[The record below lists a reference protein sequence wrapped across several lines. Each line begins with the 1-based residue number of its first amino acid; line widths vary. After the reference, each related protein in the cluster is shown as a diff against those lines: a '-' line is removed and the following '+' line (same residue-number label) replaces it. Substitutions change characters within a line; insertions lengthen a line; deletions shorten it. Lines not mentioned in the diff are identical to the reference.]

1 MLTFDTMSERAQ
13 VPAAA
18 QPLYDVMAKARCGGC
33 TLSGCWSVSD
43 LPNACKRAACPA
55 RHRRGPRAESG
66 TECPARSAY
75 CISHVCIWSALA
87 DTVPCPCASCLARS
101 GLRSRLASSG
111 PGGVTPAGRRYDCV
125 GLGMPTGFQLHLFST
140 SGAGQHHRG
149 SGLVSFVRAQQA
161 GQVGDAASSVHPKE
175 PPQAG
180 RNCTRQPSLDLGM
193 VSCDGPGKSEAQKH
207 YCTRALQPRT
217 ALSFPGS
224 RRILRKFHSEG
235 AWVES
240 AKNLRAT
247 CMQHASDYRC
257 YGRCLCAPLE
267 YHPDWFLGVCC
278 SEGVRHLL
286 LHFVSSHRDGVQA
299 LPGEDPRPQRER
311 PCQVCGSG

>member
-1 MLTFDTMSERAQ
+1 MRASGL
-13 VPAAA
+13 PALRAT
-18 QPLYDVMAKARCGGC
+18 DGGP
-33 TLSGCWSVSD
+33 GAVSD
-43 LPNACKRAACPA
+43 SMPSAQRILHLA
-55 RHRRGPRAESG
+55 RVHLVRTCGYGSLSLCQLFGAL
-66 TECPARSAY
+66 
-75 CISHVCIWSALA
+75 WSAL
-87 DTVPCPCASCLARS
+87 PSRGERAR
-101 GLRSRLASSG
+101 RSH
-111 PGGVTPAGRRYDCV
+111 PGGQRIRLRWIGNAHRFPVAPVFHECRRAAPQRLRAGV
-125 GLGMPTGFQLHLFST
+125 
-140 SGAGQHHRG
+140 
-149 SGLVSFVRAQQA
+149 VVRAQHAGQA
-161 GQVGDAASSVHPKE
+161 GDTASSVHPKE
-175 PPQAG
+175 PLQEPLQAG

-193 VSCDGPGKSEAQKH
+193 VSCDRPGKSEAQKH

-267 YHPDWFLGVCC
+267 YHRDWFLGVCC

-311 PCQVCGSG
+311 PC